1 MRLSENDPILNRV
14 KSMSCYVNQGEINY
28 FGKND
33 NTKGAYRRIEEENDF
48 NKEVY
53 EDEEDLDE
61 DSLVNEKE
69 TERTLREICM
79 EK

>member
-1 MRLSENDPILNRV
+1 M
-14 KSMSCYVNQGEINY
+14 NY

-33 NTKGAYRRIEEENDF
+33 ITKGANRRIEEENDF